1 MDKEYL
7 IGVIVVVSLCILSL
21 AVKKIFRKESLL
33 EQIQRNHA
41 IKTAARIAKNQSLI
55 KLPMGYDPTDCGSLH
70 RFDLNLKNSDCLFA
84 KKAIIW
90 GSYPWDS
97 ELSLE
102 DNIIKSIPALAR
114 FYEYGREQKLDGFVY
129 EVQGTQY
136 SRDVEVFGETVRRV
150 MRVVGDN
157 DPSDSPMENING
169 KRGWRFA
176 WNEHNTFVTTFAP
189 CYHQNHAR
197 YPFSSSQEFNSC
209 WILFQP
215 EWSFGIHN
223 IGADHP
229 WDDTKTT
236 VRQKIRQKFR
246 EVGRPYYVPP
256 TRFYPMAPMIVPP
269 LDIGDAFLEWWVP
282 LKERTLAVSNEIS
295 YQNQTKNQ

>member
-1 MDKEYL
+1 MENL
-7 IGVIVVVSLCILSL
+7 VGVIVVISILSVVVWKL
-21 AVKKIFRKESLL
+21 TRKETLL
-33 EQIQRNHA
+33 EQIQKRHA
-41 IKTAARIAKNQSLI
+41 IKIAARTAKNQALL
-55 KLPMGYDPTDCGSLH
+55 KLPMDYDPTNCGSFQ

-84 KKAIIW
+84 KKAIVW

-97 ELSLE
+97 HLSLE
-102 DNIIKSIPALAR
+102 ENVVKSIPALAR
-114 FYEYGREQKLDGFVY
+114 FYEYGREQKLDGFVF
-129 EVQGTQY
+129 EVQGIEY
-136 SRDVEVFGETVRRV
+136 SRDVEIFGETVRRV

-157 DPSDSPMENING
+157 DPSDSPMNFIDG

-176 WNEHNTFVTTFAP
+176 WNDHNTFVTTFAP

-197 YPFSSSQEFNSC
+197 YPFNSSQEFNSC
-209 WILFQP
+209 WVLFQP

-229 WDDTKTT
+229 WDDNKTT
-236 VRQKIRQKFR
+236 VRQKIRQRFR

-269 LDIGDAFLEWWVP
+269 LDIGDAFIEWWVP
-282 LKERTLAVSNEIS
+282 LKERTLAVSNEVS
-295 YQNQTKNQ
+295 YQNHNSRNQL